1 MVNSRITFTHTPAIT
16 ESSPTLLAAWFDRV
30 LSKIFS
36 RGSEF
41 LFVVILTIAYSLNSL
56 ALAQTLDSSIE
67 DQINAILADVDAHN
81 EKRSVFS
88 INTGKKL
95 GEVAWDAEF
104 KIIKD
109 YGTWQIVEFNQ
120 PTVPGWASSDYL
132 TVTNDQ
138 ASVFIDG
145 LNMRIEPSLESPI
158 LIQLSSDYVSA
169 ITARKNG
176 FIRLLA
182 PRYFKVAILS
192 TNELPSSEIAAKWII
207 TGQQSITAGQSIA
220 PIKSNTT
227 IEIDTTDQNGELHR
241 DRKPAIDTPANP
253 ILQPETA
260 ILKPQASREESVAD
274 FIRSERLHVIAPG
287 DSLSLLVY
295 GESDLSI
302 ENVRVP
308 QSGRVSFPLI
318 GSTVVAGRT
327 TPQVEQSVAELLA
340 QGYVKNPRL
349 SVTMFSYRPI
359 FIRGAVQETGSFPF
373 SEGLTIGKAIALA
386 GGSKNSA
393 KRNGVSILRDGNVIE
408 KSLTI
413 DSQTEVQSGDVIS
426 IEEELG
432 VQEND
437 STYIYLHGEVASP
450 GEYRFRRGLTVEKAI
465 VLAGGF
471 TIRSSKK
478 KISVTRYADK
488 TADKEPEKL
497 LKVKLFTLIKPGD
510 IISVGASWF

>member
-1 MVNSRITFTHTPAIT
+1 MVKSRITFTHAPAIT
-16 ESSPTLLAAWFDRV
+16 GSSSPTFLAAWFARI

-36 RGSEF
+36 RSSIF
-41 LFVVILTIAYSLNSL
+41 LVAAILTIASSLNPL
-56 ALAQTLDSSIE
+56 ALAQTFDSSTE
-67 DQINAILADVDAHN
+67 DQINAILADVDALN

-88 INTGKKL
+88 VNTGKKL
-95 GEVAWDAEF
+95 GEVSWDAGF
-104 KIIKD
+104 KVIKD
-109 YGTWQIVEFNQ
+109 NGTWQIVEFNQ

-132 TVTNDQ
+132 IVTNDE
-138 ASVFIDG
+138 ASVFVDG
-145 LNMRIEPSLESPI
+145 LNMRIDPSLESPI
-158 LIQLSSDYVSA
+158 LIQLRSDYVSA
-169 ITARKNG
+169 ISAKKNG

-192 TNELPSSEIAAKWII
+192 TSELPSSEIAAKWII
-207 TGQQSITAGQSIA
+207 TGQQSITASQRSA
-220 PIKSNTT
+220 PVKTNTT
-227 IEIDTTDQNGELHR
+227 TEIDATSLNGGLPEGLS
-241 DRKPAIDTPANP
+241 PAIDTPANP
-253 ILQPETA
+253 IL
-260 ILKPQASREESVAD
+260 KPQASSEESLAA
-274 FIRSERLHVIAPG
+274 FTLSERLHVIAPG
-287 DSLSLLVY
+287 DSVSLLVY

-302 ENVRVP
+302 QNVRVP

-318 GSTVVAGRT
+318 GSMVVAGRT

-349 SVTMFSYRPI
+349 SVIMFSYRPI

-408 KSLTI
+408 KALTI

-478 KISVTRYADK
+478 KISVTRYADI
-488 TADKEPEKL
+488 TADQEPEKL
-497 LKVKLFTLIKPGD
+497 VKVRLFTLIKPGD